1 MGITFFSGRHHTI
14 GRFASVAKDVNR
26 RWSILP
32 IGRSTN
38 VEDDS
43 RFSYFLLGV
52 GLGVAVGILFA
63 PKSGSET
70 RELIRAKAGEG
81 KEYVKKR
88 SEDLKEGAG
97 ELVERG
103 RGLVNRQKDQ
113 LNAAVE
119 AGKQAYREAVSSA
132 EHYPAAD

>member
-1 MGITFFSGRHHTI
+1 
-14 GRFASVAKDVNR
+14 
-26 RWSILP
+26 
-32 IGRSTN
+32 

-81 KEYVKKR
+81 TDYVKRR

-97 ELVERG
+97 ELLERG
-103 RGLVNRQKDQ
+103 RTMMKSQKDH
-113 LNAAVE
+113 LNAALE
-119 AGKQAYREAVSSA
+119 AGKQAYREAVTGA
-132 EHYPAAD
+132 EQHPAAD